1 MINSG
6 HPHGQTDYSLRADY
20 AADHDATLAVGRSQA
35 LPGQVSL
42 SPHSVRTARQPQ
54 RLVLPS
60 PNGSTISSQLTKTV
74 PAVTGASPRNRHAAA
89 NWLLVPRE
97 RRPTLQMAVIAAR
110 ERWPD
115 GTLRPAVEDQR
126 AASSTFYAPPD
137 GQASPPRPTQPQT
150 PSVPSPA
157 TSVTTLAGYASG
169 RELIDAATPTTS
181 IRLPNSTAAQPS
193 RFSNRTPPSHADSTR
208 SRHYS

>member
-6 HPHGQTDYSLRADY
+6 HPHGQTDYSLRADF

-42 SPHSVRTARQPQ
+42 SPHSVRATRQPQ

-74 PAVTGASPRNRHAAA
+74 PAVTEASLRNRHSAA

-115 GTLRPAVEDQR
+115 ETLRPAVEDQWAAGSLIDLLR
-126 AASSTFYAPPD
+126 ATGWPSV
-137 GQASPPRPTQPQT
+137 PPRGPHSRRHLQRPHQQPRL
-150 PSVPSPA
+150 PPSPA
-157 TSVTTLAGYASG
+157 TP
-169 RELIDAATPTTS
+169 AAV
-181 IRLPNSTAAQPS
+181 N
-193 RFSNRTPPSHADSTR
+193 
-208 SRHYS
+208 